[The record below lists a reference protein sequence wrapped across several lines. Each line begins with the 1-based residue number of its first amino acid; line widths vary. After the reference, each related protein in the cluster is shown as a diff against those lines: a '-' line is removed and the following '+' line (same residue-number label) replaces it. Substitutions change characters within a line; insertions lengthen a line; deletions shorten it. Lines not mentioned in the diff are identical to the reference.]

1 MSGTHYLVSL
11 FLKPVVSSVL
21 LCVVFSTFAWV
32 DVCSMFLSGSRRD
45 ELDDFPA
52 SADDYELVEEIGAGA
67 TARVC
72 HKHLMLE

>member
-1 MSGTHYLVSL
+1 
-11 FLKPVVSSVL
+11 
-21 LCVVFSTFAWV
+21 
-32 DVCSMFLSGSRRD
+32 MFLSGSRRD